1 MCACGG
7 DLGWPEAAEN
17 ALDAGS
23 VAATSTHD
31 PDVHVRDKRVPDT
44 SKTSSTPTA
53 RPRPRTQALG
63 ELKRDFLHVYVGVEH
78 LVRVLDALVLER

>member
-1 MCACGG
+1 M
-7 DLGWPEAAEN
+7 EN
-17 ALDAGS
+17 ALD
-23 VAATSTHD
+23 VCRAAPAFPQD

-44 SKTSSTPTA
+44 PKMPSTPTA

-78 LVRVLDALVLER
+78 LVRVLDALDLGR

>member
-1 MCACGG
+1 MGSI
-7 DLGWPEAAEN
+7 
-17 ALDAGS
+17 LDVCR

-31 PDVHVRDKRVPDT
+31 PDVHVRDERVPDT
-44 SKTSSTPTA
+44 SKTSPTPAA

-78 LVRVLDALVLER
+78 LVRVLGALDLGR